1 MSAATLVQSAPPAAG
16 LDVLLSCEGETTVL
30 AFRGEADIATLPVVV
45 DALARVIADRDG
57 NVVVDLAQTDFM
69 DTAALR
75 AVLRAR
81 HVLHGSERQLTLRS
95 PSRIAGRLLAV
106 LGLSQ
111 LVSPA
116 PATNPMTSS
125 PSKSK
130 NRKER

>member
-16 LDVLLSCEGETTVL
+16 LRVLLSAEGAATVL
-30 AFRGEADIATLPVVV
+30 ALRGEADIATLPVVV
-45 DALARVIADRDG
+45 DALAHVIADQDG
-57 NVVVDLAQTDFM
+57 DVVVDLAQTDFM

-81 HVLHGSERQLTLRS
+81 QVLHGGERQLTFRS

-106 LGLSQ
+106 FGLSQ

-116 PATNPMTSS
+116 PAPKAMTSP
-125 PSKSK
+125 PSKS
-130 NRKER
+130 NNLKEW